1 MLLRKNKWKQWD
13 TITHL
18 LERPKSATLTAL
30 TPANADKG
38 VEQQERLPHDP
49 ATAFRGIYP
58 EELKTM
64 STQTPAHK
72 CLQKLYS

>member
-18 LERPKSATLTAL
+18 LERPKSATLT
-30 TPANADKG
+30 PPKADKG
-38 VEQQERLPHDP
+38 VEQQEHLPYSP
-49 ATAFRGIYP
+49 GTALHGVYP
-58 EELKTM
+58 EKLKIM
-64 STQTPAHK
+64 PTQKPAHK